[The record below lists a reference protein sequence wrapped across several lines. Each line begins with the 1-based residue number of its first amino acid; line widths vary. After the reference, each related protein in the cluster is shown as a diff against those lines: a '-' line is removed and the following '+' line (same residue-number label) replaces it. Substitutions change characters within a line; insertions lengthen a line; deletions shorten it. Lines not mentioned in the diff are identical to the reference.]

1 MAISGVR
8 VQINS
13 TWYTLTYNSS
23 SGKWEGTATAP
34 GATSFNLSGGYYPV
48 TVEAANTAGTV
59 ITADPSDASVG
70 DYLKLVVKETVAPV
84 ITISSPTNGAYVTNN
99 QQPIVFQVLDESGG
113 SGVNAD
119 SISVKLNGAEI
130 TDIVKTQIT
139 NGYSCTATPEAM
151 SDGSNTVTINASDN
165 DGNFAAEKSVTFIV
179 DTVAPTLNVTSPS
192 DRLITANASVTVQG
206 TTNDATSSPVSV
218 NIKLNNVSQ
227 GAVTVGSNGSFSKT
241 ITLTEGENTI
251 AVTSTDSAGRSTTVT
266 RKVTLDTS
274 VPKIVSVSVAPNP
287 ATTGATV
294 IISVVVE

>member
-1 MAISGVR
+1 MAINGVR

-59 ITADPSDASVG
+59 ITADPSDAVVG

-139 NGYSCTATPEAM
+139 NGYSCTATPAAM

-192 DRLITANASVTVQG
+192 DGLITANASVTVQG

-218 NIKLNNVSQ
+218 DIKLNNVSQ